1 MGDYSAPCTVN
12 AWPLE
17 MRLSIADAMFNNSSE
32 GICITD
38 AHERIVDVNPTLCQL
53 SGYSRNELLGK
64 TSRLFLSDLQSLEFY
79 SALHALLEET
89 GQWSG
94 ELWNRH
100 SSGRLYACRMNIS
113 AIRNERG
120 LITHYLYIEA
130 DITAAKVYQER
141 LEKNAN
147 YDDLT
152 ALPNRVV
159 LMDRLNQA
167 MAHSRRTGLMLAICY
182 LDLDG
187 FKTINDTHGHGVGD
201 LALVEVARRMANS
214 VRAGDTVARVGG
226 DEFVILLWGIK
237 DRLECDLTLSRVV
250 SEVAGI
256 TALGAFDVRLRVS
269 VGVTLFP
276 QDGEDVL
283 VLLAQADSAMYRS
296 KVEGGSSWRYFKAQ
310 EMLA

>member
-1 MGDYSAPCTVN
+1 MSNYSMPCAAN

-17 MRLSIADAMFNNSSE
+17 LRLSIADAMFNNSSE

-53 SGYSRNELLGK
+53 SGYSRSELLGT
-64 TSRLFLSDLQSLEFY
+64 TSRLFLSDLQSPEFY
-79 SALHALLEET
+79 TALHNLLEAT

-100 SSGRLYACRMNIS
+100 STGRLYACRMNIS
-113 AIRNERG
+113 AIHNKQGE
-120 LITHYLYIEA
+120 LTHYLYIEA
-130 DITAAKVYQER
+130 DITAAKIYLEH

-147 YDDLT
+147 HDDLT
-152 ALPNRVV
+152 TLPNRLG

-167 MAHSRRTGLMLAICY
+167 MAHSRRSGLMLAICY

-187 FKTINDTHGHGVGD
+187 FKVINDSYGHRVGD
-201 LALVEVARRMANS
+201 QALVEVARRMASS
-214 VRAGDTVARVGG
+214 VREVDTVARVGG

-237 DRLECDLTLSRVV
+237 DRAECDQTLSRIV
-250 SEVAGI
+250 SEIADI
-256 TALGAFDVRLRVS
+256 TELGAFDVSLRVS

-276 QDGEDVL
+276 EDGEDVL

-296 KVEGGSSWRYFKAQ
+296 KVEGGSDWRYFKAQ